1 MRREST
7 AMQLDQKSLM
17 LRAIDLALTFDRP
30 SLLAAHRA
38 FLAKYPQESR
48 ERLALRLVSGSA
60 WRAVASGAVTGLPS
74 NPWVAVPAALAD
86 TAAMIRI
93 EAYVAARVAL
103 LFDEHYF
110 DGEELRYE
118 LMLPVMGGYVA
129 SAPVGEPADHG
140 KASVTRRILRNVLSK
155 ESLRQLKGMMLKYF
169 GAKVT
174 QRALVTKTLPI
185 VGGALSGAW
194 NYVELRM
201 VGQRSYAYFAANA
214 K

>member
-1 MRREST
+1 
-7 AMQLDQKSLM
+7 
-17 LRAIDLALTFDRP
+17 
-30 SLLAAHRA
+30 
-38 FLAKYPQESR
+38 
-48 ERLALRLVSGSA
+48 
-60 WRAVASGAVTGLPS
+60 
-74 NPWVAVPAALAD
+74 
-86 TAAMIRI
+86 MIRI

-103 LFDEHYF
+103 LFDESYF
-110 DGEELRYE
+110 EGEDLRYE

-155 ESLRQLKGMMLKYF
+155 ESLRQLKGMALKYF

-185 VGGALSGAW
+185 VGGVLSGAW

-201 VGQRSYAYFAANA
+201 VGQRSYAYFAAAANA

>member
-1 MRREST
+1 MPPAQES
-7 AMQLDQKSLM
+7 LILG
-17 LRAIDLALTFDRP
+17 AIDRALTFDRP

-38 FLAKYPQESR
+38 FVAKYPQETR
-48 ERLALRLVSGSA
+48 ERLALRLVSDSA

-74 NPWVAVPAALAD
+74 SPWVSLPAALAD

-110 DGEELRYE
+110 DGNALRYE

-129 SAPVGEPADHG
+129 SAAFGEPADHG
-140 KASVTRRILRNVLSK
+140 KASVTRRVVRNLLSK
-155 ESLRQLKGMMLKYF
+155 ESLRRLKGTLVKYF

-174 QRALVTKTLPI
+174 QRALATKTLPI
-185 VGGALSGAW
+185 MGGLLSGAW
-194 NYVELRM
+194 NYVELRV
-201 VGQRSYAYFAANA
+201 VGQRSYSYFAAAFNA